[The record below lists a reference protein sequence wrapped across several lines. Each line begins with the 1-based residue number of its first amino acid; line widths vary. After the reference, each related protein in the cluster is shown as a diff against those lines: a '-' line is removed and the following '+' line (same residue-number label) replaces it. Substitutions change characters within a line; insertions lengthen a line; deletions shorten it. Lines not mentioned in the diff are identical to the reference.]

1 MSFRMEKKNNLSNME
16 IGDLKALKVEM
27 NLGGKLEPTEKFGIR
42 IIVAL
47 LLVVIVFSGFSI
59 YITNI
64 NENMKKKVDQNISD
78 QEKEIAKINADKQ
91 VITERKEEYSNL
103 LRRLSQ
109 KPGNNEKE
117 QHTEKDSIPNL
128 LTSIANLIP
137 KNLTITKI
145 VEKNKRVTIVAQ
157 TTNYEQFGNFL
168 DKLKDNAIITNVVTT
183 KENKANG
190 ILEFKLEGDLTV

>member
-1 MSFRMEKKNNLSNME
+1 MESKNNFKNIEL
-16 IGDLKALKVEM
+16 GDLKSLQADM
-27 NLGGKLEPTEKFGIR
+27 NFGEKLDSTEIFGIR
-42 IIVAL
+42 LIIAI
-47 LLVVIVFSGFSI
+47 LLVVIVFAGFSA
-59 YITNI
+59 YITKI
-64 NENMKKKVDQNISD
+64 NENMKQKVETNISE

-91 VITERKEEYSNL
+91 SINERKEEYSNL

-109 KPGNNEKE
+109 KPGNNSQE
-117 QHTEKDSIPNL
+117 QNTEKDSIPNL

-145 VEKNKRVTIVAQ
+145 VEKNRRVTITAQ
-157 TTNYEQFGNFL
+157 SSTYEQFGYFL
-168 DKLKDNAIITNVVTT
+168 DKLKDNSIITNVVTT

>member
-1 MSFRMEKKNNLSNME
+1 MSFRMESKNNFKNIEL
-16 IGDLKALKVEM
+16 GDLKSLQADM
-27 NLGGKLEPTEKFGIR
+27 NFGEKLDSTEIFGIR
-42 IIVAL
+42 LIIAILLVIIVFA
-47 LLVVIVFSGFSI
+47 GFSA
-59 YITNI
+59 YITKI
-64 NENMKKKVDQNISD
+64 NENMKQKVETNISE

-91 VITERKEEYSNL
+91 SINERKEEYSNL

-109 KPGNNEKE
+109 KPGNNNQE
-117 QHTEKDSIPNL
+117 QNTEKDSIPNL

-145 VEKNKRVTIVAQ
+145 VEKNRRVTITVQSA
-157 TTNYEQFGNFL
+157 TYEQFGYFL
-168 DKLKDNAIITNVVTT
+168 DKLKDNSIITNVVTT

>member
-1 MSFRMEKKNNLSNME
+1 MESKNNFKNIEL
-16 IGDLKALKVEM
+16 GDLKSLQADM
-27 NLGGKLEPTEKFGIR
+27 NFGEKLDSTEIFGIR
-42 IIVAL
+42 LIIAI
-47 LLVVIVFSGFSI
+47 LLVVIVFAGFSA
-59 YITNI
+59 YITKI
-64 NENMKKKVDQNISD
+64 NENMKQKVETNISE

-91 VITERKEEYSNL
+91 SINERKEEYSNL

-109 KPGNNEKE
+109 KPGNNNQE
-117 QHTEKDSIPNL
+117 QNTEKDSIPNL

-145 VEKNKRVTIVAQ
+145 VEKNRRVTITAQ
-157 TTNYEQFGNFL
+157 SSTYEQFGYFL
-168 DKLKDNAIITNVVTT
+168 DKLKDNSIITNVVTT

>member
-1 MSFRMEKKNNLSNME
+1 M
-16 IGDLKALKVEM
+16 
-27 NLGGKLEPTEKFGIR
+27 
-42 IIVAL
+42 
-47 LLVVIVFSGFSI
+47 VIVFAGFSA
-59 YITNI
+59 YITKI
-64 NENMKKKVDQNISD
+64 NENMKQKVETNISE

-91 VITERKEEYSNL
+91 SINERKEEYSNL

-109 KPGNNEKE
+109 KPGNNNQE
-117 QHTEKDSIPNL
+117 QNTEKDSIPNL

-145 VEKNKRVTIVAQ
+145 VEKNRRVTITAQ
-157 TTNYEQFGNFL
+157 SATYEQFGYFL
-168 DKLKDNAIITNVVTT
+168 DKLKDNSIITNVVTT

>member
-1 MSFRMEKKNNLSNME
+1 MSFRVENKNNFGNIEL
-16 IGDLKALKVEM
+16 GDLKNIQVNM
-27 NLGGKLEPTEKFGIR
+27 NFGEKLDATEIFGIR
-42 IIVAL
+42 LIMAILLVIIVFA
-47 LLVVIVFSGFSI
+47 GFST
-59 YITNI
+59 YITSI
-64 NENMKKKVDQNISD
+64 NENMKQKVETNISE

-91 VITERKEEYSNL
+91 SITERKEEYSNL

-109 KPGNNEKE
+109 KSSSNNQE
-117 QHTEKDSIPNL
+117 QNTEKDSIPNL

-145 VEKNKRVTIVAQ
+145 VEKNRRVTITAQ
-157 TTNYEQFGNFL
+157 SSTYEQFGYFL
-168 DKLKDNAIITNVVTT
+168 DKLKDNSIITNVVTT

>member
-1 MSFRMEKKNNLSNME
+1 MSFRMESKNNFKNIEL
-16 IGDLKALKVEM
+16 GDLKSLQADM
-27 NLGGKLEPTEKFGIR
+27 NFGEKLDSTEIFGIR
-42 IIVAL
+42 LIIAILLVIIVFA
-47 LLVVIVFSGFSI
+47 GFSA
-59 YITNI
+59 YITKI
-64 NENMKKKVDQNISD
+64 NENMKQKVETNISE

-91 VITERKEEYSNL
+91 SINERKEEYSNL

-109 KPGNNEKE
+109 KPGNNNQE
-117 QHTEKDSIPNL
+117 QNTEKDSIPNL

-145 VEKNKRVTIVAQ
+145 VEKNRRVTITAQ
-157 TTNYEQFGNFL
+157 SSTYEQFGYFL
-168 DKLKDNAIITNVVTT
+168 DKLKDNSIITNVVTT

>member
-1 MSFRMEKKNNLSNME
+1 MSFRMESKNNFKNIEL
-16 IGDLKALKVEM
+16 GDLKSLQADM
-27 NLGGKLEPTEKFGIR
+27 NFGEKLDSTEIFGIR
-42 IIVAL
+42 LIIAI
-47 LLVVIVFSGFSI
+47 LLVVIVFAGFSA
-59 YITNI
+59 YITKI
-64 NENMKKKVDQNISD
+64 NENMKQKVETNISE

-91 VITERKEEYSNL
+91 SINERKEEYSNL

-109 KPGNNEKE
+109 KPGNNNQE
-117 QHTEKDSIPNL
+117 QNTEKDSIPNL

-145 VEKNKRVTIVAQ
+145 VEKNRRVTITAQ
-157 TTNYEQFGNFL
+157 SSTYEQFGYFL
-168 DKLKDNAIITNVVTT
+168 DKLKDNSIITNVVTT

>member
-1 MSFRMEKKNNLSNME
+1 MSFRVENKNNFGNIEL
-16 IGDLKALKVEM
+16 GDLKNIQVDM
-27 NLGGKLEPTEKFGIR
+27 NFGEKLDATEIFGIR
-42 IIVAL
+42 LIMAILLVIIVFA
-47 LLVVIVFSGFSI
+47 GFST
-59 YITNI
+59 YITSI
-64 NENMKKKVDQNISD
+64 NENMKQKVETNISE

-91 VITERKEEYSNL
+91 SITERKEEYSNL

-109 KPGNNEKE
+109 KSASNNQE
-117 QHTEKDSIPNL
+117 QNTEKDSIPNL

-145 VEKNKRVTIVAQ
+145 VEKNRRVTITAQ
-157 TTNYEQFGNFL
+157 SSTYEQFGYFL
-168 DKLKDNAIITNVVTT
+168 DKLKDNSIITNVVTT